1 MKTTRRQFETVYI
14 DPDRLKLLKELAA
27 KTRILRSVL
36 WREAL
41 EDLLVKYGLLK
52 PEASYLNQ
60 AEADGVSRTAGV
72 LTTAKPDLED
82 DHG

>member
-41 EDLLVKYGLLK
+41 DDLLVKYGMLK
-52 PEASYLNQ
+52 PERDS
-60 AEADGVSRTAGV
+60 
-72 LTTAKPDLED
+72 
-82 DHG
+82 